1 MVPLRRVCDPSHKT
15 LKQRG
20 AYQNMG
26 PNPFI
31 GVIYH
36 WLGGFASAT
45 NFIPFRGIKR
55 WSWEIYWLIQGVAAW
70 LIAPSLMASL
80 LVPDL
85 AHLLRVAWVTN
96 PQSMVYAF
104 AFGALW
110 GIGGLTFGLAI
121 RYLGIALGYA
131 IALGL
136 CTAFGTLVPPIF
148 HGQFGT
154 ILHERSGQTILIG
167 VLVCVIAVAVNGAA
181 GLSKEREV
189 TPEEKAE
196 AGERDFSFVKGVLI
210 AIGAGFMSS
219 FFAFGLDA
227 GAPLGAIAK
236 EHLLARGRL
245 DLWQNLPVLVVVLWG
260 GFLTNFIWSAI
271 LIFKNRSLGQ
281 FTGAPGRNPMRAA
294 VTSGNTIMD
303 LDPTKLGQMGRLSNA
318 TLLRNYL
325 FAALA
330 GIIWYFQFFFYSMG
344 QTKMG
349 HYDFSS
355 WTLHMASIIIFA
367 TLWGIFLK
375 EWKGTSIRTKS
386 LVTCGLLLLVSSTII
401 VGYGNYLKATRPSRP
416 CTSTSAKLAA
426 PSLVG
431 IVIRFQHLY
440 LLRKTYMYL

>member
-1 MVPLRRVCDPSHKT
+1 
-15 LKQRG
+15 
-20 AYQNMG
+20 MG

-70 LIAPSLMASL
+70 LIAPIVIAWL

-85 AHLLRVAWVTN
+85 FHVLRQGWAAN
-96 PQSMVYAF
+96 PESILYSV

-154 ILHERSGQTILIG
+154 ILHERSGQIILLG
-167 VLVCVIAVAVNGAA
+167 VFVCLIAVAVNGSA
-181 GLSKEREV
+181 GVSKEQEI
-189 TPEEKAE
+189 TPEEKIE

-210 AIGAGFMSS
+210 AVAAGFMSS

-227 GAPLGAIAK
+227 GAPLGGIARQ
-236 EHLLARGRL
+236 HLLETGRL

-260 GFLTNFIWSAI
+260 GFFTNFIWSAI
-271 LIFKNRSLGQ
+271 LILKNHSLGQ
-281 FTGAPGRNPMRAA
+281 FAGTPGLNPMRAA
-294 VTSGNTIMD
+294 APSGDTLMD
-303 LDPTKLGQMGRLSNA
+303 FDPTAVTRGDRLSPA
-318 TLLRNYL
+318 TLVRNYL
-325 FAALA
+325 LAALA
-330 GIIWYFQFFFYSMG
+330 GLIWYFQFFFYSMG

-349 HYDFSS
+349 RYEFSS

-375 EWKGTSIRTKS
+375 EWKGTSVRTKA
-386 LVTCGLLLLVSSTII
+386 LVACGLLLLISSTII
-401 VGYGNYLKATRPSRP
+401 VGYGNYLKAVEVLTGQR
-416 CTSTSAKLAA
+416 
-426 PSLVG
+426 
-431 IVIRFQHLY
+431 
-440 LLRKTYMYL
+440 